1 MFSVHLRNVRKL
13 CRRSS
18 VVFPLVLSTVVSL
31 QHDDHLSISAC
42 QSPGVESLRLRLCEL
57 TILIS
62 NIQVLSYPNRVV
74 PCSVNIRRFHSHP
87 VFLFSD
93 TGQLPFQPMTL
104 NMHFTLMIICSSFME
119 VAHAARIVFP
129 SVANQDALWTI
140 MSMHMSANATAP
152 CFPVHLFGRADGRDF
167 RFLFDLTYTS
177 SILVSNPDTPYIC
190 PRFACCL

>member
-1 MFSVHLRNVRKL
+1 M
-13 CRRSS
+13 
-18 VVFPLVLSTVVSL
+18 P
-31 QHDDHLSISAC
+31 IP
-42 QSPGVESLRLRLCEL
+42 PGVESLRLRLCEL

-87 VFLFSD
+87 VFSFSA
-93 TGQLPFQPMTL
+93 TGQLPFQPTTL

-129 SVANQDALWTI
+129 SVANQDALRTI
-140 MSMHMSANATAP
+140 MSMHMPATATAP
-152 CFPVHLFGRADGRDF
+152 WFPVHLFGRADGRNF

-177 SILVSNPDTPYIC
+177 SILDPSPDTPVQLSTV
-190 PRFACCL
+190 CLLSVNAGLYAVSSLKTWRYSQLAEWD